1 MATDPTLAR
10 TIAEQEEILDA
21 GIQSTAVDGVNTTF
35 DLQTI
40 EKRLSANKATRD
52 GTRKRTLSGI
62 RLDG

>member
-21 GIQSTAVDGVNTTF
+21 GIQSTNVDGIQTTF
-35 DLQTI
+35 NLQTL
-40 EKRLSANKATRD
+40 EKRLTLNKATRD